1 MKINRIL
8 TSISILLPVV
18 LFMSCAR
25 TSGTFEK
32 PAQPPPA
39 VETETQKDIQPP
51 QEKPPEVKPPEVTS
65 PIIEPPLSKP
75 LLGKAD
81 RYTVGCVL
89 PLSGPYAAEGK
100 KVLDAILLAAGIFD
114 QAAKTP
120 WKVIA
125 ADSRGV
131 PEGAKEA
138 IAHLA
143 NDENV
148 IAIIAVAGTLE
159 ATEAAREAEKWKVP
173 LVLITAK
180 EGVTDGNYY
189 VFQHFLTPT
198 QQIRA
203 LTKYALDNM
212 NCAIFS
218 ILYPK
223 DRYGAEMVKIFREEA
238 QRIGGK
244 VEKAIPYSKTQTD
257 FTAEISKL
265 TGNRLASADKG
276 NAKKRLEAKAPVSVN
291 FEALFIPDSFLR
303 VKMIAEQLA
312 FYDVRG
318 IKLLGTNLWNSPD
331 LLKKG
336 AEYLEG
342 AVFADSF
349 YTLSYYPETNNFV
362 DVYYST
368 YGREPE
374 YIEALAYD
382 SAGIIFK
389 VLEKNDVQTRRD
401 FASALIQVENYK
413 GVTGT
418 TSFDADRVAQ
428 KVAFIL
434 KVRNGKLEQV
444 K

>member
-1 MKINRIL
+1 MSINRIF
-8 TSISILLPVV
+8 IRIPILFLVV

-25 TSGTFEK
+25 ISGIPEK
-32 PAQPPPA
+32 PAQLPPA
-39 VETETQKDIQPP
+39 VETKTQKDIKPP
-51 QEKPPEVKPPEVTS
+51 QEKPPEVTVPKV
-65 PIIEPPLSKP
+65 EPPLVKP
-75 LLGKAD
+75 LLGKVD

-89 PLSGPYAAEGK
+89 PLSGAYAVEGGK
-100 KVLDAILLAAGIFD
+100 ALDAILLAAGIFN
-114 QAAKTP
+114 QASKSP

-138 IAHLA
+138 IARLA

-159 ATEAAREAEKWKVP
+159 ATDAALEAEKWKVP
-173 LVLITAK
+173 LVLITSK
-180 EGVTDGNYY
+180 EGVTAGNYY

-203 LTKYALDNM
+203 LAKYALNNM

-223 DRYGAEMVKIFREEA
+223 DRYGTEMVKIFREEA
-238 QRIGGK
+238 GRIGGK
-244 VEKAIPYSKTQTD
+244 VEKSVPYDKTQTD
-257 FTAEISKL
+257 FTEEISKV
-265 TGNRLASADKG
+265 TGNKLIFADNV
-276 NAKKRLEAKAPVSVN
+276 NAKKKLEAKALLSVN

-312 FYDVRG
+312 FYDLRG
-318 IKLLGTNLWNSPD
+318 IALLGTSLWNSPD

-368 YGREPE
+368 YGRDPE

-382 SAGIIFK
+382 SAGMIFQ
-389 VLEKNDVQTRRD
+389 VLEKNDIQTRRN
-401 FASALIQVENYK
+401 FASALIQVDNYK
-413 GVTGT
+413 GVTGV
-418 TSFDADRVAQ
+418 TSFDADRVSQ
-428 KVAFIL
+428 KVAVIL

>member
-1 MKINRIL
+1 MNINRIL
-8 TSISILLPVV
+8 TSISILLLVI

-25 TSGTFEK
+25 IGTSEK
-32 PAQPPPA
+32 PAHLPPA
-39 VETETQKDIQPP
+39 VETKTSKDIQPP
-51 QEKPPEVKPPEVTS
+51 EEKPPEVKPTEVTL
-65 PIIEPPLSKP
+65 PKVEPPLLKP
-75 LLGKAD
+75 FLEKTD
-81 RYTVGCVL
+81 RYTVGCML
-89 PLSGPYAAEGK
+89 PLSGSYAAEGK
-100 KVLDAILLAAGIFD
+100 KALDAILLAAGISD
-114 QAAKTP
+114 QASKTP

-148 IAIIAVAGTLE
+148 MAIIAVAGTLE

-180 EGVTDGNYY
+180 EGVTAENYY

-223 DRYGAEMVKIFREEA
+223 DRYGAEMVKIFREEV

-244 VEKAIPYSKTQTD
+244 VEKTVPYSKTQTD
-257 FTAEISKL
+257 FTAEISKI
-265 TGNRLASADKG
+265 TGNRLTSADKV
-276 NAKKRLEAKAPVSVN
+276 NPKKKLEAKAPLSVN

-312 FYDVRG
+312 FYDVRD
-318 IKLLGTNLWNSPD
+318 IKLLGTRLWNSPG

-342 AVFADSF
+342 AVFADIF
-349 YTLSYYPETNNFV
+349 YTQSYYPETNNFV
-362 DVYYST
+362 DIYYSA

-382 SAGIIFK
+382 SARMIFQ
-389 VLEKNDVQTRRD
+389 VLEKNDVQTRRN

-418 TSFDADRVAQ
+418 TSFDADRVSR

>member
-1 MKINRIL
+1 MKTNRLL
-8 TSISILLPVV
+8 TNISILLLVV

-25 TSGTFEK
+25 KGTFEK
-32 PAQPPPA
+32 PTQPPPA
-39 VETETQKDIQPP
+39 VETKTQEDI
-51 QEKPPEVKPPEVTS
+51 KPPEVTV
-65 PIIEPPLSKP
+65 PKAEPPLFNP
-75 LLGKAD
+75 LLGKID
-81 RYTVGCVL
+81 RYTIGCVL
-89 PLSGPYAAEGK
+89 PLSGSYAAEGNK
-100 KVLDAILLAAGIFD
+100 AMDAILLAAGIFD
-114 QAAKTP
+114 RASKTT

-125 ADSRGV
+125 ADSRGM

-138 IAHLA
+138 IAHLV

-148 IAIIAVAGTLE
+148 MAIIAVAGTLE
-159 ATEAAREAEKWKVP
+159 ATEAALEAEKWKVP
-173 LVLITAK
+173 LVLITSK
-180 EGVTDGNYY
+180 EGVTEGNQY

-203 LTKYALDNM
+203 LANYALDNM

-218 ILYPK
+218 ILYPN

-238 QRIGGK
+238 ERIGGK
-244 VEKAIPYSKTQTD
+244 VEKAVSYSKTQTD
-257 FTAEISKL
+257 FTAEISKV
-265 TGNRLASADKG
+265 TGHSLISVDKVSPKIKSG
-276 NAKKRLEAKAPVSVN
+276 PKPPLSVN
-291 FEALFIPDSFLR
+291 FEALFIPDSYLR

-312 FYDVRG
+312 FYDVKG
-318 IKLLGTNLWNSPD
+318 INLLGTNLWNSPE

-349 YTLSYYPETNNFV
+349 HTTSYYPETNNFV
-362 DVYYST
+362 DVYYSA

-374 YIEALAYD
+374 HIEALAYD
-382 SAGIIFK
+382 SAGMIFK
-389 VLEKNDVQTRRD
+389 VLEKNDVQTRRN
-401 FASALIQVENYK
+401 FAEALIQLENYRGAT
-413 GVTGT
+413 GVT
-418 TSFDADRVAQ
+418 SFNADRVSQ

>member
-8 TSISILLPVV
+8 INLSILLLVV

-25 TSGTFEK
+25 KSVIVEK

-39 VETETQKDIQPP
+39 VETKTPTDTQPP
-51 QEKPPEVKPPEVTS
+51 LGTVPKEES
-65 PIIEPPLSKP
+65 SLFKP
-75 LLGKAD
+75 LLGKVD
-81 RYTVGCVL
+81 RYAVGCVL
-89 PLSGPYAAEGK
+89 PLSGSYATEGSK
-100 KVLDAILLAAGIFD
+100 ALDAILLAAETFD
-114 QAAKTP
+114 PSSKSP
-120 WKVIA
+120 WKIIA

-148 IAIIAVAGTLE
+148 MAIIAVAGTLE
-159 ATEAAREAEKWKVP
+159 ANEAALEAEKWKVP
-173 LVLITAK
+173 LVLITSK
-180 EGVTDGNYY
+180 EGITVGSQY

-203 LTKYALDNM
+203 LAKYAQDNM

-218 ILYPK
+218 ILYPN
-223 DRYGAEMVKIFREEA
+223 DRYGVEMVKIFREEA
-238 QRIGGK
+238 QKIGGK

-257 FTAEISKL
+257 FTAEISKV
-265 TGNRLASADKG
+265 TGHSLISVDKVG
-276 NAKKRLEAKAPVSVN
+276 PKIKSGPKPPLSVN
-291 FEALFIPDSFLR
+291 FEALFIPDSYSR

-312 FYDVRG
+312 FYDVKG
-318 IKLLGTNLWNSPD
+318 INLLGTNLWNSPD

-349 YTLSYYPETNNFV
+349 YTVSYYPETNNFV
-362 DVYYST
+362 DIYYSA
-368 YGREPE
+368 YAREPE
-374 YIEALAYD
+374 HIEALAYD
-382 SAGIIFK
+382 SAGMIFK
-389 VLEKNDVQTRRD
+389 VLEKNDVQTRRS
-401 FASALIQVENYK
+401 FAEALVQLENYR
-413 GVTGT
+413 GATGA
-418 TSFDADRVAQ
+418 TSIDADRVAQ

-434 KVRNGKLEQV
+434 KVKNGKLEQV

>member
-1 MKINRIL
+1 
-8 TSISILLPVV
+8 
-18 LFMSCAR
+18 MSCAR
-25 TSGTFEK
+25 IGTSEK
-32 PAQPPPA
+32 PAHLPPA
-39 VETETQKDIQPP
+39 VETKTSKDIQPP
-51 QEKPPEVKPPEVTS
+51 EEKPPEVKPTEVTL
-65 PIIEPPLSKP
+65 PKVEPPLLKP
-75 LLGKAD
+75 FLEKTD
-81 RYTVGCVL
+81 RYTVGCML
-89 PLSGPYAAEGK
+89 PLSGSYAAEGK
-100 KVLDAILLAAGIFD
+100 KALDAILLAAGIFD
-114 QAAKTP
+114 QASKTP

-148 IAIIAVAGTLE
+148 MAIIAVAGTLE

-180 EGVTDGNYY
+180 EGVTAENYY

-223 DRYGAEMVKIFREEA
+223 DRYGAEMVKIFREEV

-244 VEKAIPYSKTQTD
+244 VEKTVPYSKTQTD
-257 FTAEISKL
+257 FTAEINKVTGNKL
-265 TGNRLASADKG
+265 TSADKV
-276 NAKKRLEAKAPVSVN
+276 NPKKELDAKAPLSVD
-291 FEALFIPDSFLR
+291 FEALFIPDSYLR

-318 IKLLGTNLWNSPD
+318 IKLLGTNLWNSPG

-342 AVFADSF
+342 AVFADIF
-349 YTLSYYPETNNFV
+349 YTQSYYPETNNFV
-362 DVYYST
+362 DIYYSA

-382 SAGIIFK
+382 SARMIFQ
-389 VLEKNDVQTRRD
+389 VLEKNDVQTRRN

-418 TSFDADRVAQ
+418 TSFDADRVSQ

-434 KVRNGKLEQV
+434 RVRNGKLEQV